1 MINVLVAADPR
12 YRVNRSHI
20 RTTVINK
27 LKAEGIESDVEVSV
41 SVVGRRKMHT
51 LCKQYMNDGKEHNV
65 LSFPFLEAKNRESF
79 VETPD
84 HVTQLG
90 DIILNHPKV
99 VEEAGEANVLVS
111 QKMDELIEHS
121 VLHLLGKHHEE

>member
-1 MINVLVAADPR
+1 MITVFVSADPR

-20 RTTVINK
+20 RVTVVNK
-27 LKAEGIESDVEVSV
+27 LKAEGIDSDVEVSV
-41 SVVGRRKMHT
+41 AVVGRRKMHA
-51 LCKQYMNDGKEHNV
+51 LCKQYMDDGKEHNV
-65 LSFPFLEAKNRESF
+65 LSFPFLEATDKHSF
-79 VETPD
+79 VENPD
-84 HVTQLG
+84 QIARLG

-99 VEEAGEANVLVS
+99 VEEAAEANMLVS